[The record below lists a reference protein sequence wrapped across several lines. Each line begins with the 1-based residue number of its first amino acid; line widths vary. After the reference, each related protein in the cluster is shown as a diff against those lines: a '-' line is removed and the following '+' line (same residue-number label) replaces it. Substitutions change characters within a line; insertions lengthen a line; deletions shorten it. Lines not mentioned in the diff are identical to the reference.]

1 MLTFRDFM
9 VVGIGAVMALS
20 SMEATVAQTNVL
32 SSSLG
37 NELGKT
43 PQDRPIP
50 ESEETWHLVQVNEA
64 QPTRE
69 DNFLDPNP
77 NPLQFPTL
85 PAEVEIRETYPITL
99 AEAIAQSLRNNRQ
112 LEETRLTLERAEA
125 ELREARAALYPNLSV
140 RSNLVRTNQN
150 GTREVN
156 NDEFNQ
162 DVNTTSLDGTVELNY
177 NLFSSGRRSAQIKA
191 AEAQIRLNQL
201 EVERIM
207 SELRLN
213 VTEAYYNL
221 QQADEEVRIA
231 KSSVES
237 SQKSLADAQALER
250 AGVGTRFDVIRAQ
263 VQLANSQ
270 QELNQA
276 ISQQQIA
283 RRQLAR
289 LLSLPQSLN
298 IVAADPVAP
307 GEDWSLSLEESIV
320 LAYKNRAELEQ
331 QLVQRDISELQRRA
345 ALASLGP
352 QVDLFGNYQY
362 SWVNQSGDIL
372 LSTSGDSTT
381 RQGALAFGARMRWN
395 LYDGGAASA
404 RARQQKKNMEI
415 AETRFANQRNQV
427 RFEVE
432 QAFFNLQSNRSNIE
446 TAQIALEQA
455 KESLRLARL
464 RFQAGVG
471 TQTDV
476 LTADTEL
483 TRAEANLVRAILG
496 YNRSLAAMQR
506 AITNFAQDPLFSL
519 SLLFL
524 KQ

>member
-50 ESEETWHLVQVNEA
+50 ESEETLHLVQVNEA
-64 QPTRE
+64 QGTRE

-85 PAEVEIRETYPITL
+85 PAEVEITETYPITL
-99 AEAIAQSLRNNRQ
+99 EEAIAQSLRNNRQ

-191 AEAQIRLNQL
+191 AESQIRLNQL

-213 VTEAYYNL
+213 VTEAYYDL

-231 KSSVES
+231 TSSVES
-237 SQKSLADAQALER
+237 SQKSLTDAQALER
-250 AGVGTRFDVIRAQ
+250 AGVGTRFDVIRAE

-276 ISQQQIA
+276 ISQQQIT
-283 RRQLAR
+283 RRQLAQ

-298 IVAADPVAP
+298 IVAGDPVAP
-307 GEDWSLSLEESIV
+307 VEDWSLSLEESIV

-331 QLVQRDISELQRRA
+331 QLVQRDISEFQRRA
-345 ALASLGP
+345 AIANLGP

-362 SWVNQSGDIL
+362 SWVNQGGDVL

-381 RQGALAFGARMRWN
+381 RQGALAFGARMQWN
-395 LYDGGAASA
+395 LYDGGASSA

-476 LTADTEL
+476 LDADTEL

-506 AITNFAQDPLFSL
+506 AITNFDQDPLFSL
-519 SLLFL
+519 
-524 KQ
+524 

>member
-250 AGVGTRFDVIRAQ
+250 AGIGTRFDVIRAQ

-381 RQGALAFGARMRWN
+381 RQGALAFGARMQWN

-519 SLLFL
+519 SLLFP

>member
-1 MLTFRDFM
+1 
-9 VVGIGAVMALS
+9 V
-20 SMEATVAQTNVL
+20 
-32 SSSLG
+32 
-37 NELGKT
+37 
-43 PQDRPIP
+43 
-50 ESEETWHLVQVNEA
+50 
-64 QPTRE
+64 
-69 DNFLDPNP
+69 
-77 NPLQFPTL
+77 
-85 PAEVEIRETYPITL
+85 
-99 AEAIAQSLRNNRQ
+99 
-112 LEETRLTLERAEA
+112 
-125 ELREARAALYPNLSV
+125 
-140 RSNLVRTNQN
+140 
-150 GTREVN
+150 
-156 NDEFNQ
+156 
-162 DVNTTSLDGTVELNY
+162 
-177 NLFSSGRRSAQIKA
+177 
-191 AEAQIRLNQL
+191 
-201 EVERIM
+201 

-231 KSSVES
+231 QSSVES
-237 SQKSLADAQALER
+237 SQKSLTDAQALER
-250 AGVGTRFDVIRAQ
+250 AGVGTRFDVIRAE

-276 ISQQQIA
+276 ISQQQIT
-283 RRQLAR
+283 RRQLAQ

-298 IVAADPVAP
+298 IVAGDPVAP
-307 GEDWSLSLEESIV
+307 VEDWSLSLEESIV

-331 QLVQRDISELQRRA
+331 QLVQRDISEFQRRA
-345 ALASLGP
+345 ALANLGP

-362 SWVNQSGDIL
+362 SWVNQGGDVL

-381 RQGALAFGARMRWN
+381 RQGALAFGARMQWN
-395 LYDGGAASA
+395 LYDGGASSA

-446 TAQIALEQA
+446 TAQVALEQA

-476 LTADTEL
+476 LDADTEL

-506 AITNFAQDPLFSL
+506 AITNFDREPLFSL
-519 SLLFL
+519 
-524 KQ
+524 

>member
-1 MLTFRDFM
+1 
-9 VVGIGAVMALS
+9 MALS

-140 RSNLVRTNQN
+140 RANLVRTNQN

>member
-1 MLTFRDFM
+1 
-9 VVGIGAVMALS
+9 MALS

-250 AGVGTRFDVIRAQ
+250 AGIGTRFDVIRAQ

-519 SLLFL
+519 SLLFP

>member
-9 VVGIGAVMALS
+9 VMGIAAVIALS
-20 SMEATVAQTNVL
+20 PMETTVAQTNVL

-37 NELGKT
+37 DDLGKT
-43 PQDRPIP
+43 PQARPIP
-50 ESEETWHLVQVNEA
+50 ESEAPLHLVQVNEV

-69 DNFLDPNP
+69 NNFLAPNP

-85 PAEVEIRETYPITL
+85 PAEVEITETYSITL
-99 AEAIAQSLRNNRQ
+99 EEAIAQSLRHNRQ

-125 ELREARAALYPNLSV
+125 ELREAKAALYPNLSV

-191 AEAQIRLNQL
+191 AESQVRLNQL

-213 VTEAYYNL
+213 VTEVYYNL

-250 AGVGTRFDVIRAQ
+250 AGIGTRFDVIRAQ

-276 ISQQQIA
+276 ISQQQIT
-283 RRQLAR
+283 RRQLAQ

-298 IVAADPVAP
+298 IVAADPVKP
-307 GEDWSLSLEESIV
+307 LEDWPLSLEESIV

-331 QLVQRDISELQRRA
+331 QLVQRDIFEFQRRA
-345 ALASLGP
+345 ALANLGP

-362 SWVNQSGDIL
+362 SWVNQSGNVL
-372 LSTSGDSTT
+372 LSTSGDSTI
-381 RQGALAFGARMRWN
+381 RQGTLAFGARMQWN

-404 RARQQKKNMEI
+404 RARQQTKNMEI
-415 AETRFANQRNQV
+415 AETRFANQRNQI

-432 QAFFNLQSNRSNIE
+432 QAFFNLQSNRSNIQ
-446 TAQIALEQA
+446 TAQVALEQA

-476 LTADTEL
+476 LNADTEL
-483 TRAEANLVRAILG
+483 TRAEGNLVRAILG

-506 AITNFAQDPLFSL
+506 AITNFEPDPLFSL
-519 SLLFL
+519 
-524 KQ
+524 

>member
-250 AGVGTRFDVIRAQ
+250 AGIGTRFDVIRAQ

-519 SLLFL
+519 SLLFP

>member
-1 MLTFRDFM
+1 
-9 VVGIGAVMALS
+9 MALS

-250 AGVGTRFDVIRAQ
+250 AGIGTRFDVIRAQ

-381 RQGALAFGARMRWN
+381 RQGALAFGARMQWN

-519 SLLFL
+519 SLLFP

>member
-1 MLTFRDFM
+1 
-9 VVGIGAVMALS
+9 MALS

-381 RQGALAFGARMRWN
+381 RQGALAFGARMQWN

-519 SLLFL
+519 SLLFP

>member
-381 RQGALAFGARMRWN
+381 RQGALAFGARMQWN